1 MGIQWQTNKQKKGRA
16 LMEATILVD
25 ITENKQT
32 LDRLWL

>member
-1 MGIQWQTNKQKKGRA
+1 MGIQWQTNKQKKGHA